1 MKRISILI
9 KGRVQGVFYR
19 ASARDVAR
27 QFDIKGFVRNESDGN
42 VFLEVEG
49 TEDKLQKLVAWCKK
63 GPPLAHVSGVEV
75 KELDDMVNYS
85 SFEISR

>member
-27 QFDIKGFVRNESDGN
+27 QFDIKGFVRNEPDGN
-42 VFLEVEG
+42 VFLEAEG

-75 KELDDMVNYS
+75 KEWDDMVYYS